1 MRCPNKPDM
10 AVPRERKNKKRK
22 ENEER
27 KRNVKTRLKAR
38 EASFETTHANGRI
51 GQFDGT
57 KERIQGLCP
66 SR

>member
-10 AVPRERKNKKRK
+10 VITEKETRDAEAKFCGIVQNKMPKQ
-22 ENEER
+22 
-27 KRNVKTRLKAR
+27 TRHGNYR
-38 EASFETTHANGRI
+38 THANGRI